1 MIPVAVSVVVVVV
14 VVVPVSPLAS
24 VVLVSLSSDFAQENT
39 PNVRTEQRI
48 RRDGGAKE
56 QTLAAAEFRNQSD
69 NQSFPAQRVD
79 FHHGHP
85 STS

>member
-48 RRDGGAKE
+48 RTIR
-56 QTLAAAEFRNQSD
+56 
-69 NQSFPAQRVD
+69 
-79 FHHGHP
+79 
-85 STS
+85 

>member
-39 PNVRTEQRI
+39 PNVRTDRRVKTIRI
-48 RRDGGAKE
+48 
-56 QTLAAAEFRNQSD
+56 
-69 NQSFPAQRVD
+69 
-79 FHHGHP
+79 
-85 STS
+85 